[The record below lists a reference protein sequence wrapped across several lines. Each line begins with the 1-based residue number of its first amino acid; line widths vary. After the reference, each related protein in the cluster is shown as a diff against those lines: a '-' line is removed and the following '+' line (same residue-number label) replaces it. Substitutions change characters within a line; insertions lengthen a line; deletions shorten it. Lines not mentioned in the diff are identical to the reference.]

1 MATTFRLEIDSRE
14 RKDGLLQVYVRI
26 TQDRKLKRVK
36 TDVFLRKRS
45 DWNPKANRENWIR
58 TSDPDYAKKNA
69 QLKDT
74 LDELRATYD
83 KQKKNGRVSIGKVA
97 KEYKKSDVSPS
108 FVEYAQSVTDELKAK
123 GDIRS
128 AKKYQD
134 FTNKMKAFKPRVTFA
149 DIDTEFIHKFETHL
163 LTLPNQRHPDRLL
176 SVSAVQVQ
184 LKTFRAILNRAK
196 DISKII
202 TVNPFDGFKIHQGDK
217 PVKDKLIKEE
227 IDAIN
232 SLELE
237 VGSLIWHTR
246 NAFMLSFYCAGIRAG
261 DLIQLRWSN
270 VSHDGRI
277 SYVMDKNGKIRDL
290 ILVRQAKEILALYEG
305 EHEKDNYIFPF
316 LDNKAPWFK
325 YVTHEQRKVMPVK
338 IKEQLYAKISS
349 VNTILNK
356 YLGKIGEM
364 AGLTKHISFHVSRH
378 SFAYQASRSDVDSM
392 AIKKALAHTSL
403 QTTETYLGELNDS
416 ETDGILQQMFD
427 SKPDKEKLI
436 KQLLNL
442 SDEERKEVFDAVKAR
457 AKNLRSEF
465 NT

>member
-45 DWNPKANRENWIR
+45 DWNPKASRENWVR
-58 TSDPDYAKKNA
+58 TSDLDHVKKN
-69 QLKDT
+69 QKLKDT
-74 LDELRATYD
+74 LDELKETYD
-83 KQKKNGRVSIGKVA
+83 KQKKKGRVSISKVA

-134 FTNKMKAFKPRVTFA
+134 FTNKMKAYKPRVTFA

-196 DISKII
+196 DISKLI

-217 PVKDKLIKEE
+217 PVKGKLTKEE
-227 IDAIN
+227 LDAIN
-232 SLELE
+232 ALELE
-237 VGSLIWHTR
+237 VNSLIWHTR
-246 NAFMLSFYCAGIRAG
+246 NAFMLSFFCAGIRAG
-261 DLIQLRWSN
+261 DLIQLRWCN

-277 SYVMDKNGKIRDL
+277 SYVMDKNGKVRDL
-290 ILVRQAKEILALYEG
+290 ILVRQAKEILALYDG
-305 EHEKDNYIFPF
+305 EHEKEDYIFPF
-316 LDNKAPWFK
+316 LDKSAPWFK

-356 YLGKIGEM
+356 YLGKMEDL
-364 AGLTKHISFHVSRH
+364 AGLNKHISFHVSRH
-378 SFAYQASRSDVDSM
+378 SFAYQAKRSEVDSM

-403 QTTETYLGELNDS
+403 QTTEAYLGELDDS
-416 ETDGILQQMFD
+416 ETDSILQRMFD
-427 SKPDKEKLI
+427 SKPDKEKVI
-436 KQLLNL
+436 KELLVF
-442 SDEERKEVFDAVKAR
+442 SDEEFKELLKEVRK
-457 AKNLRSEF
+457 LRRNASKGQ
-465 NT
+465 

>member
-1 MATTFRLEIDSRE
+1 MATTFHLEIDSRE

-26 TQDRKLKRVK
+26 TQDRRLKRVK

-45 DWNPKANRENWIR
+45 DWNPKANRENWVR

-83 KQKKNGRVSIGKVA
+83 QQKKKGRVSIGKVA

-108 FVEYAQSVTDELKAK
+108 FVEYAQSITDELKVK

-134 FTNKMKAFKPRVTFA
+134 FTNKMKAYKPRVTFA

-217 PVKDKLIKEE
+217 PVKDKLTKDEL
-227 IDAIN
+227 DAIN
-232 SLELE
+232 ALDLET
-237 VGSLIWHTR
+237 GSLIWHTR

-261 DLIQLRWSN
+261 DLVQLRWSN
-270 VSHDGRI
+270 VSNDGRI

-290 ILVRQAKEILALYEG
+290 ILVRQAKEILGLYDG
-305 EHEKDNYIFPF
+305 EHEKEDYIFPF
-316 LDNKAPWFK
+316 LDKTAPWFK
-325 YVTHEQRKVMPVK
+325 YVSHEQRKVMPVK

-349 VNTILNK
+349 INTILNK
-356 YLGKIGEM
+356 YLGKMGDM

-378 SFAYQASRSDVDSM
+378 SFAYQAIRNDVDSM

-403 QTTETYLGELNDS
+403 QTTETYLGELDDN
-416 ETDGILQQMFD
+416 ETDIILQKMFD
-427 SKPDKEKLI
+427 SKPDKEKLL
-436 KQLLNL
+436 KQMASL
-442 SDEERKEVFDAVKAR
+442 SDEDFKELIKKVRQIRKTHKKK
-457 AKNLRSEF
+457 KN
-465 NT
+465 

>member
-1 MATTFRLEIDSRE
+1 
-14 RKDGLLQVYVRI
+14 
-26 TQDRKLKRVK
+26 
-36 TDVFLRKRS
+36 
-45 DWNPKANRENWIR
+45 
-58 TSDPDYAKKNA
+58 
-69 QLKDT
+69 
-74 LDELRATYD
+74 
-83 KQKKNGRVSIGKVA
+83 
-97 KEYKKSDVSPS
+97 
-108 FVEYAQSVTDELKAK
+108 
-123 GDIRS
+123 
-128 AKKYQD
+128 
-134 FTNKMKAFKPRVTFA
+134 
-149 DIDTEFIHKFETHL
+149 
-163 LTLPNQRHPDRLL
+163 
-176 SVSAVQVQ
+176 
-184 LKTFRAILNRAK
+184 
-196 DISKII
+196 
-202 TVNPFDGFKIHQGDK
+202 
-217 PVKDKLIKEE
+217 
-227 IDAIN
+227 
-232 SLELE
+232 
-237 VGSLIWHTR
+237 
-246 NAFMLSFYCAGIRAG
+246 
-261 DLIQLRWSN
+261 
-270 VSHDGRI
+270 
-277 SYVMDKNGKIRDL
+277 MDKNGKIRDL